1 MRVRLCMRPPDLMC
15 VERFAM
21 AKILVVEDDPL
32 TSTLLTRILSSDQ
45 HEVITADDGLQGV
58 MHARTDHPDLIIMDI
73 GLPTLNGLQ
82 ATQRIRAMPSTRTTP
97 IIVLSAFASEDSRLA
112 SLQAGCDVYQTKP
125 INFNTLREAIRA
137 LLDRS
142 PKAQE

>member
-1 MRVRLCMRPPDLMC
+1 
-15 VERFAM
+15 M